1 MTAISKNKVVSLTY
15 ELKVQ
20 NDDGEQD
27 LVETADTNNPMVFLF
42 GASGLPDKFEENLE
56 GKNEGE
62 SFSFALEAEEGYG
75 DYDQNALVNI
85 PKNVFEV
92 DGKIDDEMLQEGNY
106 IPMADNAGNHM
117 QGRVMEVG
125 DEEVVMDFNHPLAGM
140 KMFFE
145 GKIVEVREA
154 TAEEI
159 AHGHV
164 HGEGGHHH

>member
-15 ELKVQ
+15 ELKVL
-20 NDDGEQD
+20 NDDGEQT
-27 LVETADTNNPMVFLF
+27 LVETADADHPMTFLF
-42 GASGLPDKFEENLE
+42 GMSGLPDKFEENLD

-75 DYDQNALVNI
+75 DYDNNALVNI
-85 PKNVFEV
+85 PKNVFEI

-106 IPMADNAGNHM
+106 IPMSDNEGNQM
-117 QGRVMEVG
+117 QGRVVDVG
-125 DEEVVMDFNHPLAGM
+125 DQEVTMDFNHPLAGQ

-145 GKIVEVREA
+145 GKVLQVREA
-154 TAEEI
+154 SAEEI

>member
-15 ELKVQ
+15 ELKVE
-20 NDDGEQD
+20 NENGEQN
-27 LVETADTNNPMVFLF
+27 LVEAADNNHPMVFLF
-42 GASGLPDKFEENLE
+42 GVSGLPDKFEENLE
-56 GKNEGE
+56 GKNEGDT
-62 SFSFALEAEEGYG
+62 FSFALEAEEGYG
-75 DYDQNALVNI
+75 EYDQNALVNI
-85 PKNVFEV
+85 PKNVFEI
-92 DGKIDDEMLQEGNY
+92 DGKIDEEMLQEGNY
-106 IPMADNAGNHM
+106 IPMSDNEGNHM
-117 QGRVMEVG
+117 QGRVVEVG
-125 DEEVVMDFNHPLAGM
+125 GEEVVMDFNHPLAGQ